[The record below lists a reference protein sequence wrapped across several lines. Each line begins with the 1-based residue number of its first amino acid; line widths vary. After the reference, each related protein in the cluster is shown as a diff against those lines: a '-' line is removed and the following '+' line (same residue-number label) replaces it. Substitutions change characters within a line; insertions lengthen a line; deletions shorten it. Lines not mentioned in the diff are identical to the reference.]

1 MLTLVGTYPPIRCG
15 IATFNRDLR
24 EALLREGVPSQV
36 AVVAHPEEVSLP
48 FPEEVVRVVAKEDRE
63 GYRAL
68 ARLLRGPVIL
78 QHEYGLYGGKWG
90 DYVLELLEAQGPKL
104 VVLHT
109 LLQAPPPGLG
119 EADLRYMQGLLRA
132 MAERAQAFVALH
144 PEGEGLLRALGV
156 RIPVAHIPHGVP
168 DLPRPPKEALK
179 RALGLEGAFLLF
191 TYGLLGPGKG
201 LEFALRVLARVL
213 PHNPRVR
220 YLVAGRLHPNLERHE
235 GRRYLERVREMAEAL
250 EVGEAFLLREGYLSE
265 EELYRLAG
273 AADLFLLP
281 YPNLEQVSSG
291 TLSYA
296 LALGKAVL
304 STPFRHAR
312 AALAAGRG
320 VLLPLEEEAW
330 AQAVLALAENPE
342 RLREMEE
349 RAYAYARD
357 FTWPRVARAY
367 RRLLE
372 EVADVRPRVA

>member
-36 AVVAHPEEVSLP
+36 AVVGHPEEVALP
-48 FPEEVVRVVAKEDRE
+48 FPQEVVRVVAREDRE
-63 GYRAL
+63 GNRAL

-90 DYVLELLEAQGPKL
+90 DYVLDLLEAQGPKL

-201 LEFALRVLARVL
+201 LEFALKVLARVL

-250 EVGEAFLLREGYLSE
+250 GVGEAFLLREGYLSE

-273 AADLFLLP
+273 AADLPQPGAGFLRDPLLRPGPGQGRPLHPLP
-281 YPNLEQVSSG
+281 ARPRRPRRGPGGPASPG
-291 TLSYA
+291 GGG
-296 LALGKAVL
+296 LGPGGL
-304 STPFRHAR
+304 GPLGRPR
-312 AALAAGRG
+312 APKGDGGAG
-320 VLLPLEEEAW
+320 L
-330 AQAVLALAENPE
+330 
-342 RLREMEE
+342 RLRPGLHL
-349 RAYAYARD
+349 AQGGPGLPAA
-357 FTWPRVARAY
+357 FGGGGGCSASGGLGP
-367 RRLLE
+367 
-372 EVADVRPRVA
+372 

>member
-68 ARLLRGPVIL
+68 ACLLRGPVIL
-78 QHEYGLYGGKWG
+78 QYEYGLYGGKWG
-90 DYVLELLEAQGPKL
+90 DYVLDLLEAQGPKL

-250 EVGEAFLLREGYLSE
+250 GVGEAFLLREGYLSE

-296 LALGKAVL
+296 LALGKAAL

>member
-1 MLTLVGTYPPIRCG
+1 M
-15 IATFNRDLR
+15 
-24 EALLREGVPSQV
+24 
-36 AVVAHPEEVSLP
+36 
-48 FPEEVVRVVAKEDRE
+48 
-63 GYRAL
+63 
-68 ARLLRGPVIL
+68 
-78 QHEYGLYGGKWG
+78 
-90 DYVLELLEAQGPKL
+90 
-104 VVLHT
+104 VLHT

-201 LEFALRVLARVL
+201 LEFALKVLARVL

-250 EVGEAFLLREGYLSE
+250 GVGEAFLLREGYLSE

-330 AQAVLALAENPE
+330 AQAVLALAESPE

>member
-36 AVVAHPEEVSLP
+36 AVVAHPEEVALP
-48 FPEEVVRVVAKEDRE
+48 FPQEVVRVVAREDRE

-90 DYVLELLEAQGPKL
+90 DYALDRPAAQGPKL

-201 LEFALRVLARVL
+201 LEFALKVLARVL

-250 EVGEAFLLREGYLSE
+250 GVGEAFLLREGYLSE
-265 EELYRLAG
+265 EEPYRLAG
-273 AADLFLLP
+273 AADLSLLP

-330 AQAVLALAENPE
+330 AQAVLALAESPE

>member
-1 MLTLVGTYPPIRCG
+1 M
-15 IATFNRDLR
+15 
-24 EALLREGVPSQV
+24 
-36 AVVAHPEEVSLP
+36 
-48 FPEEVVRVVAKEDRE
+48 
-63 GYRAL
+63 
-68 ARLLRGPVIL
+68 
-78 QHEYGLYGGKWG
+78 
-90 DYVLELLEAQGPKL
+90 
-104 VVLHT
+104 
-109 LLQAPPPGLG
+109 
-119 EADLRYMQGLLRA
+119 
-132 MAERAQAFVALH
+132 
-144 PEGEGLLRALGV
+144 
-156 RIPVAHIPHGVP
+156 AHIPHGVP

-201 LEFALRVLARVL
+201 LEFALKVLARVL

-250 EVGEAFLLREGYLSE
+250 GVGEAFLLREGYLSE

-304 STPFRHAR
+304 STPFPAR
-312 AALAAGRG
+312 PRRPRRG
-320 VLLPLEEEAW
+320 PGGPASLEEEAW
-330 AQAVLALAENPE
+330 AQAVLALAESPE

>member
-1 MLTLVGTYPPIRCG
+1 M
-15 IATFNRDLR
+15 
-24 EALLREGVPSQV
+24 
-36 AVVAHPEEVSLP
+36 
-48 FPEEVVRVVAKEDRE
+48 
-63 GYRAL
+63 
-68 ARLLRGPVIL
+68 
-78 QHEYGLYGGKWG
+78 
-90 DYVLELLEAQGPKL
+90 
-104 VVLHT
+104 VLHT

-201 LEFALRVLARVL
+201 LEFALKVLARVL

-250 EVGEAFLLREGYLSE
+250 GVGEAFLLREGYLSE

-304 STPFRHAR
+304 STPSGTPAPPSPR
-312 AALAAGRG
+312 AGGSCFPWRRRPG
-320 VLLPLEEEAW
+320 P
-330 AQAVLALAENPE
+330 
-342 RLREMEE
+342 RRS
-349 RAYAYARD
+349 
-357 FTWPRVARAY
+357 WPSRKAPSA
-367 RRLLE
+367 
-372 EVADVRPRVA
+372 

>member
-36 AVVAHPEEVSLP
+36 AVVAHPEEVALP
-48 FPEEVVRVVAKEDRE
+48 FPQEVVRVVAREDRE

-90 DYVLELLEAQGPKL
+90 DYVLDLLEAQGPKL

-168 DLPRPPKEALK
+168 ELPRPPKEALK

-201 LEFALRVLARVL
+201 LEFALKVLARVL

-250 EVGEAFLLREGYLSE
+250 GVGEAFLLREGYLSE
-265 EELYRLAG
+265 EELYRLAPQL
-273 AADLFLLP
+273 ASRMQALP
-281 YPNLEQVSSG
+281 
-291 TLSYA
+291 YA

-330 AQAVLALAENPE
+330 AQAVLALAESPE

>member
-36 AVVAHPEEVSLP
+36 AVVAHPEEVALP
-48 FPEEVVRVVAKEDRE
+48 FPQEVVRVVAKEDRE

-90 DYVLELLEAQGPKL
+90 DYVLDLLEAQGPKL

-201 LEFALRVLARVL
+201 LEFALKVLARVL

-250 EVGEAFLLREGYLSE
+250 GVGEAFLLREGYLSE

-312 AALAAGRG
+312 AASPRAGGSCFPWRRRPG
-320 VLLPLEEEAW
+320 P
-330 AQAVLALAENPE
+330 
-342 RLREMEE
+342 RRS
-349 RAYAYARD
+349 
-357 FTWPRVARAY
+357 WPSRKAPSA
-367 RRLLE
+367 
-372 EVADVRPRVA
+372 

>member
-36 AVVAHPEEVSLP
+36 AVVAHPEEVALP
-48 FPEEVVRVVAKEDRE
+48 FPQEVVRVVAKEDRE

-90 DYVLELLEAQGPKL
+90 DYVLDLLEAQGPKL

-201 LEFALRVLARVL
+201 LEFALKVLARVL

-250 EVGEAFLLREGYLSE
+250 
-265 EELYRLAG
+265 
-273 AADLFLLP
+273 
-281 YPNLEQVSSG
+281 
-291 TLSYA
+291 
-296 LALGKAVL
+296 
-304 STPFRHAR
+304 
-312 AALAAGRG
+312 G
-320 VLLPLEEEAW
+320 VE
-330 AQAVLALAENPE
+330 ENP
-342 RLREMEE
+342 LPREE
-349 RAYAYARD
+349 
-357 FTWPRVARAY
+357 
-367 RRLLE
+367 
-372 EVADVRPRVA
+372 

>member
-36 AVVAHPEEVSLP
+36 AVVAHPEDVTLP
-48 FPEEVVRVVAKEDRE
+48 FPQEVVRVVAREDRE

-78 QHEYGLYGGKWG
+78 QHENGLYGGKWG
-90 DYVLELLEAQGPKL
+90 DYVLDLLEAQGPKL

-201 LEFALRVLARVL
+201 LEFALKVLARVL

-250 EVGEAFLLREGYLSE
+250 GVGEACLLREGHLSE
-265 EELYRLAG
+265 EELSPLAG

-330 AQAVLALAENPE
+330 AQAVLALAESPE